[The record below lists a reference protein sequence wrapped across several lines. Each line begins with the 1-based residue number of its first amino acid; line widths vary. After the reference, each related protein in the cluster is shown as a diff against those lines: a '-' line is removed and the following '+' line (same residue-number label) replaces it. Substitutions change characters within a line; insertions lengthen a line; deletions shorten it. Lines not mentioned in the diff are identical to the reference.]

1 MNTKKAELAK
11 LKHQIE
17 SYQNEQPTIG
27 NGKFKFFFLKINS
40 NVSGNQPYADSHSR
54 STSSIHSTTL
64 NDIEHRT
71 NKRRRDHMSDTDTS
85 GDEEIQEV
93 NKIIDLSI
101 DFYLLN
107 KDFNTKSINYTIEI
121 KSC

>member
-1 MNTKKAELAK
+1 MNAKKAELAK

-27 NGKFKFFFLKINS
+27 NGKFEFFLFKIKS
-40 NVSGNQPYADSHSR
+40 DVSGDQLYADSR
-54 STSSIHSTTL
+54 STSSIHSTTTTL

-93 NKIIDLSI
+93 NKIIDFI
-101 DFYLLN
+101 DRFL
-107 KDFNTKSINYTIEI
+107 FTK
-121 KSC
+121 